1 MEIKYFNKERQQW
14 GRDKVTATS
23 IKTLMAIVWVGLQM
37 SHKIS
42 YIEEETSL

>member
-23 IKTLMAIVWVGLQM
+23 IKTLMAIVWVGI
-37 SHKIS
+37 HKIS